1 LLAFNIENVPAN
13 TSLILKGLPM
23 SLRLESKLNQDAAV
37 LYCKGELEG
46 GIEAAELRKVVTGLL
61 RERKLVILDLSGIDY
76 MNSGGLSTLVG
87 LYSTART
94 SGGSVQYVNLSVEI
108 DFARRTPSSLR
119 AA

>member
-1 LLAFNIENVPAN
+1 
-13 TSLILKGLPM
+13 M
-23 SLRLESKLNQDAAV
+23 SLRFESKLRHDAAV

-46 GIEAAELRKVVTGLL
+46 GTEAAELRNAVTGLL
-61 RERKLVILDLSGIDY
+61 RERNRVILDLSGIGY

-94 SGGSVQYVNLSVEI
+94 SGGSIQYVNLSVEI
-108 DFARRTPSSLR
+108 DFARRSSSSR